1 MRRTGCGCLT
11 QGLRDKRRRQRPNRL
26 AYDSTTLPVWHAART
41 TSIWNSM
48 GITGQADH
56 VQATTKLPLSPQ
68 ATEVK
73 LHVNFVKL
81 SNRCASSVRCAY
93 LFLGPLA

>member
-1 MRRTGCGCLT
+1 
-11 QGLRDKRRRQRPNRL
+11 
-26 AYDSTTLPVWHAART
+26 
-41 TSIWNSM
+41 M